1 MQLYTS
7 WKVVFVASFKCVTI
21 GYFVTTP
28 KHERQEKNCTGLRQL
43 FTYFSLTF
51 TKLSHIFSF
60 Y

>member
-21 GYFVTTP
+21 GVI
-28 KHERQEKNCTGLRQL
+28 HN
-43 FTYFSLTF
+43 
-51 TKLSHIFSF
+51 KLMIILEGK